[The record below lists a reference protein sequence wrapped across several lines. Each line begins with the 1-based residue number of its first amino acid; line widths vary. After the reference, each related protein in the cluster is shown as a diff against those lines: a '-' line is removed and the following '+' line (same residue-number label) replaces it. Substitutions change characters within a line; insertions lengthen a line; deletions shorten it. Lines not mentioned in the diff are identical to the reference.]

1 MTKQPCGAVQRETRA
16 LAIINIDRTIMNS
29 FLGKS
34 SKAERWRAPNAPVAR
49 SIKIPLPE
57 LVARQMHP
65 EAKRSRLT
73 LKDVALRHILQS
85 MGLTPE
91 IVEAYSRA
99 PKAPGETQL
108 DWKGIGGSGPD
119 ETTQR
124 DAAPCAIRIGTAS

>member
-1 MTKQPCGAVQRETRA
+1 MHSFADKGA
-16 LAIINIDRTIMNS
+16 N
-29 FLGKS
+29 
-34 SKAERWRAPNAPVAR
+34 AERWRVPKAPVAR
-49 SIKIPLPE
+49 CIKIPLPE
-57 LVARQMHP
+57 LVARKMHP
-65 EAKRSRLT
+65 EAKLSGLS
-73 LKDVALRHILQS
+73 LKEVALRHILHS

-124 DAAPCAIRIGTAS
+124 DAELFAVRIGTAS